1 MSDATIAPAEQHIV
15 RRATRDIVSEKA
27 RLVREKAK
35 YITPRIHRELHR
47 DATDFVRFYVVELVV
62 LIVLRVEPAS
72 VVHHAAVWV
81 WRIVP

>member
-1 MSDATIAPAEQHIV
+1 MSDTAIEQAEQHIT
-15 RRATRDIVSEKA
+15 RRATRDIAREKA
-27 RLVREKAK
+27 RLLREKAK

-47 DATDFVRFYVVELVV
+47 DATDFVRFYIVELVV
-62 LIVLRVEPAS
+62 LIVLRVEPGS